1 MKKQSK
7 KDKVFALLGKP
18 NEVDKKQYLSQD
30 ILIPKFK
37 DYEGRFTIKS
47 LNNDLRKYF
56 TIEND
61 PFGQNRGFREIKKNE
76 ILLKFFKYDKED
88 SSQHSFIEKVV
99 SQNKIDEYEPIE
111 LMMPNEGVTS
121 FGFDPFFS
129 DGMDWTY
136 PADQGHTFSGSFFW
150 TYDNF
155 EKFKSQFYKNDKLK
169 ENKTVVKESLQDRI
183 NKIRK

>member
-61 PFGQNRGFREIKKNE
+61 PFGQNRGFREIKKT
-76 ILLKFFKYDKED
+76 KY
-88 SSQHSFIEKVV
+88 
-99 SQNKIDEYEPIE
+99 Y
-111 LMMPNEGVTS
+111 
-121 FGFDPFFS
+121 
-129 DGMDWTY
+129 
-136 PADQGHTFSGSFFW
+136 
-150 TYDNF
+150 
-155 EKFKSQFYKNDKLK
+155 
-169 ENKTVVKESLQDRI
+169 
-183 NKIRK
+183 